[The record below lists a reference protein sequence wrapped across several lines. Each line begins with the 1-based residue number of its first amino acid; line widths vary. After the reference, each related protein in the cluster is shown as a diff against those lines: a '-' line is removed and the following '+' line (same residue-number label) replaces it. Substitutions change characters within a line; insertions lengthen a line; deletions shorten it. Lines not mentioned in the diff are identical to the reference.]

1 MKISPKV
8 LNNRFLKH
16 LPRIKYTSEA
26 YKKAIKLRQKY
37 KSIEKPVSLQARTSK
52 ITLYLP
58 YAFEN
63 QEIIHSSLEKPFAK
77 IVALSTFKSLKETE
91 KNMDSRGWFNLGAI
105 FQKKAPN
112 KWLSQNSLIID
123 KLPDHATA
131 IFCRIYKILPST
143 SVLSFEV
150 YLDDSFDKEL
160 YKDFYYVDDVT
171 VKADILFKQLNISS
185 ISSSKKYDKFLNE
198 KTKYLENWILGF
210 FKIDVSNFLSVNSFT
225 NTSLKNLST
234 TRSPKELIDR
244 NLAFLSVL
252 SLSPFG
258 IDCFRNDNDQSYF
271 SLEKMNDI
279 RAFIFE
285 DEEDVQL
292 DHYEYFITSI
302 LLLIVIHTYKK
313 KLEDIKKESLN
324 SKLLKNNELRE
335 FSLLCTRIE
344 FQISRFFHEIDLHKL
359 DVFLTAVVKSKSLK
373 TGSLYETEYS
383 EFFSEQINFSLNQLP
398 KISLSI
404 DSFLKKEFEAVNT
417 EVNLNLQEEMKR
429 LARIAI
435 LVSMFSL
442 FITGVN
448 TDWNNVQKR
457 MESLRTLLV
466 DVKVNG

>member
-1 MKISPKV
+1 
-8 LNNRFLKH
+8 
-16 LPRIKYTSEA
+16 
-26 YKKAIKLRQKY
+26 
-37 KSIEKPVSLQARTSK
+37 
-52 ITLYLP
+52 
-58 YAFEN
+58 
-63 QEIIHSSLEKPFAK
+63 
-77 IVALSTFKSLKETE
+77 
-91 KNMDSRGWFNLGAI
+91 
-105 FQKKAPN
+105 
-112 KWLSQNSLIID
+112 
-123 KLPDHATA
+123 
-131 IFCRIYKILPST
+131 
-143 SVLSFEV
+143 
-150 YLDDSFDKEL
+150 
-160 YKDFYYVDDVT
+160 
-171 VKADILFKQLNISS
+171 
-185 ISSSKKYDKFLNE
+185 
-198 KTKYLENWILGF
+198 
-210 FKIDVSNFLSVNSFT
+210 
-225 NTSLKNLST
+225 
-234 TRSPKELIDR
+234 
-244 NLAFLSVL
+244 
-252 SLSPFG
+252 
-258 IDCFRNDNDQSYF
+258 
-271 SLEKMNDI
+271 MNDI

-292 DHYEYFITSI
+292 DHYEYFTTSI